1 MHEYSCKLFAK
12 TILNSNK
19 SLFSHTELYESKF
32 MTSEQERS
40 QSTEKMKSDN
50 KLLKRAVKILYN
62 RLSQTR
68 HQQQNMSTIVE
79 QNNNL

>member
-1 MHEYSCKLFAK
+1 
-12 TILNSNK
+12 
-19 SLFSHTELYESKF
+19 